1 MHLTL
6 LHYRIFTII
15 TLLHLTL
22 SSSHTL
28 YCTFL
33 GVNCIQFCEN
43 LQHSGLDNERVN
55 HLHNFTITIKN
66 IIFNKLLTTLELST
80 SDFNKSFFIGKQLKK
95 LFIFSYIW
103 LKNN

>member
-1 MHLTL
+1 LHLIITL
-6 LHYRIFTII
+6 LHYYILTII

-22 SSSHTL
+22 SSSYTL
-28 YCTFL
+28 YLTFL

-55 HLHNFTITIKN
+55 HLHNFTIITIKN

-80 SDFNKSFFIGKQLKK
+80 SDFNKTFFIGKQ
-95 LFIFSYIW
+95 
-103 LKNN
+103 